1 MAYPSNSN
9 TNINNELYSNLV
21 AAAQFAAYENS
32 VARGITSIFD
42 MPANSGKVVQ
52 VPVWAAVSAQN
63 ITDEAA
69 ATVKET
75 NTTSATITMSEHVVY
90 HQITD
95 MLRDSATQDVM
106 AQLGDQ
112 SGRAIAES
120 MDSQVFDLFS
130 SFTQSIG
137 QSEAEVTVDTILQ
150 AAATLR
156 ANKLTGPFYAVVH
169 PFVAYNLKK
178 QLTYSS
184 QTNIPAL
191 SNVGEGVLGQFAIG
205 QVAGVTILESGLI
218 DIDTDGDALG
228 AVFAPSAIGHS
239 MRGSISIEEQ
249 RQASARATDL
259 VLTAVAG
266 ANIIQ
271 NTHGVKIF
279 GDAGL

>member
-1 MAYPSNSN
+1 MAN
-9 TNINNELYSNLV
+9 TTSINDELYANLV

-42 MPANSGKVVQ
+42 MPANSGKIVQ
-52 VPVWAAVSAQN
+52 VPVWSAISAEN
-63 ITDEAA
+63 ITNEAS
-69 ATVKET
+69 ATAKDT
-75 NTTSATITMSEHVVY
+75 NTTSAIITLTEHVVY
-90 HQITD
+90 HKITD

-120 MDSQVFDLFS
+120 MDSQVFDLFG
-130 SFTQSIG
+130 SFTQTIG
-137 QSEAEVTVDTILQ
+137 SSAAEVTVDTILQ

-156 ANKLTGPFYAVVH
+156 ANKLSGPFFAVVH
-169 PFVAYNLKK
+169 PYVAYNLKK

-191 SNVGEGVLGQFAIG
+191 SQVGEGVLGQFVIG
-205 QVAGVTILESGLI
+205 QIAGVTILESGLV

-239 MRGSISIEEQ
+239 MRGSITIEEQ
-249 RQASARATDL
+249 RQAKDRATDL

-266 ANIIQ
+266 ASIIQ

>member
-1 MAYPSNSN
+1 MAN
-9 TNINNELYSNLV
+9 TTSINNELYSNLV

-32 VARGITSIFD
+32 VARSITSIFD
-42 MPANSGKVVQ
+42 MPANSGKIVQ

-69 ATVKET
+69 ATAKNT
-75 NTTSATITMSEHVVY
+75 NTTSATITMTEHVVY

-106 AQLGDQ
+106 AQLGEQ

-120 MDSQVFDLFS
+120 MDSQVFDLFG

-137 QSEAEVTVDTILQ
+137 DSAAEVTVDTILQ

-156 ANKLTGPFYAVVH
+156 ANKLTGPFFAVVH
-169 PFVAYNLKK
+169 PYVAYNLKK
-178 QLTYSS
+178 QLTYSA

-191 SNVGEGVLGQFAIG
+191 SGVGEGVLGQFAIG
-205 QVAGVTILESGLI
+205 QIAGVTILESGLI

-239 MRGSISIEEQ
+239 MRGSINMEEQ